1 MALPAWAVEARPY
14 LDRLAVWRGYE
25 QELQTL
31 AIYGIGIA
39 VYTAL
44 VFAFYQ
50 TVSRRKPLSLRASAK
65 PGWAGRSSRT
75 MERVIVFPVASFLY
89 FSVLAVALFVMAK
102 NQSVHEILLL
112 SMAAIV
118 AVRVTVYL
126 SELMSNDLAKLIPL
140 SLIAVVLVEPGYLTL
155 SAAWGRIAEATT
167 LWPLL
172 GRYFLLFMA
181 LEAVMS
187 STRWAFLKASARW
200 ADLRVPKPKETS
212 YTVEVKGAAPPP
224 QTPPRAP

>member
-1 MALPAWAVEARPY
+1 MALPGWAIQMQPY

-50 TVSRRKPLSLRASAK
+50 TVSRRKPLSFPASAK
-65 PGWAGRSSRT
+65 PGWAGRLSRSA
-75 MERVIVFPVASFLY
+75 ERVVVFPVASFLY

-102 NQSVHEILLL
+102 NQTVHEILLL

-155 SAAWGRIAEATT
+155 SAAWARLVEASQ

-172 GRYFLLFMA
+172 GRYFLLFIA
-181 LEAVMS
+181 LEAVMGS
-187 STRWAFLKASARW
+187 VRWSVLQAKARTL
-200 ADLRVPKPKETS
+200 DRQRKEQTV
-212 YTVEVKGAAPPP
+212 TVEVVDAQTNVAEPAAK
-224 QTPPRAP
+224 TP